1 MALRGFFRDLTVG
14 FAIGMATL
22 AAFFA
27 VVVVLFL
34 IF

>member
-1 MALRGFFRDLTVG
+1 LSDFFRSFAVG

-22 AAFFA
+22 VAFFA
-27 VVVVLFL
+27 VVFLLFL